1 MYRTVS
7 DGFELKLILSVIA
20 EYDDM
25 ETLFIPTENDF
36 KRWVKEAV
44 KEYLQEHLQS
54 SISKTESEDYLLNR
68 KEIAEFL
75 RISLVTL
82 TDWTKRGLP
91 SHHQG
96 GRVYFDK
103 KEVLDYIKEK
113 KLRQFKVGSK
123 LHHLKCEVG

>member
-1 MYRTVS
+1 LVT
-7 DGFELKLILSVIA
+7 A
-20 EYDDM
+20 EFDDM
-25 ETLFIPTENDF
+25 ETVFIPTEHDF

-44 KEYLQEHLQS
+44 NEYLQEYLQT
-54 SISKTESEDYLLNR
+54 SISKKEDEDCLLNR
-68 KEIAEFL
+68 NEIAKFL

-91 SHHQG
+91 SHPQG
-96 GRVYFDK
+96 GRVYFDR

-123 LHHLKCEVG
+123 LHHLKCEVGSKA